1 MLRIIED
8 EKEKPLRRYT
18 YGIISNFL
26 LHRRLDRGA
35 YRLRGGSDPED
46 PREATETAEQDWEEA
61 PAIYGDLEVG
71 KVDEANRVL
80 EEADYQANA
89 EEGS

>member
-1 MLRIIED
+1 MKKKNHSGVIRMVLFQISYYIED
-8 EKEKPLRRYT
+8 STEELT
-18 YGIISNFL
+18 DL
-26 LHRRLDRGA
+26 GA
-35 YRLRGGSDPED
+35 ELRGGSDPED
-46 PREATETAEQDWEEA
+46 PKEATETAEQDWEEA
-61 PAIYGDLEVG
+61 PATYGDLEVG